1 MIPLIDFSRDADKQM
16 AAEFATKRDTERK
29 EKMNTERN
37 IRVNYDFTD
46 RDTTKVDERAVSQLN
61 ESIKSNPVD
70 KTDDKSDMK
79 YKYLSFDENDKG
91 SDENEL
97 VK

>member
-16 AAEFATKRDTERK
+16 TAEFAAKRDTERK
-29 EKMNTERN
+29 EKINAERN

-46 RDTTKVDERAVSQLN
+46 RDETKVDERAVSQLN
-61 ESIKSNPVD
+61 ESIKSNSVD
-70 KTDDKSDMK
+70 KTDDKSDMR

-91 SDENEL
+91 SVENEL